1 MDFRLVYILFKKE
14 LDEIVRSK
22 YVLFS
27 LLFMPAFFFILSVTS
42 TIAPVLSGTTGE
54 ADPLFSSL
62 KFTDNW
68 NELSIQQKFFI
79 ISAEM
84 GIMMLLFLPLI
95 LPNVIAADTFAGE
108 RDRGT
113 AEGIVAS
120 PLTESEIYLGKICG
134 ALLPSLIPFWLFMG
148 LYAITIDYY
157 SKDVLGFYYYPNI
170 RFVLF
175 FLFLGPLFGFATTN
189 VMVWVSTRTSTSRD
203 AQQLGGLVIMPLIFI
218 LFGTFVMAIMLSWK
232 VLLIVILVLIILN
245 YILGKIGMSILDREN
260 WIK

>member
-1 MDFRLVYILFKKE
+1 
-14 LDEIVRSK
+14 
-22 YVLFS
+22 
-27 LLFMPAFFFILSVTS
+27 
-42 TIAPVLSGTTGE
+42 
-54 ADPLFSSL
+54 
-62 KFTDNW
+62 
-68 NELSIQQKFFI
+68 
-79 ISAEM
+79 
-84 GIMMLLFLPLI
+84 
-95 LPNVIAADTFAGE
+95 
-108 RDRGT
+108 
-113 AEGIVAS
+113 
-120 PLTESEIYLGKICG
+120 
-134 ALLPSLIPFWLFMG
+134 MG